1 MNMEHTE
8 GKMIV
13 EIRTPMGE
21 GNLFV
26 EKNEYGH
33 REYIGST
40 SGNAHANAARL
51 ALCWNTHDDLVE
63 ALEAAESHLDYCGYG
78 DEWERECAEGLPEK
92 IASALS
98 AARGEK

>member
-1 MNMEHTE
+1 MEHTKEKLQIYNTYDYDIILFTNTEPALE
-8 GKMIV
+8 GGIALV
-13 EIRTPMGE
+13 Q
-21 GNLFV
+21 GNT
-26 EKNEYGH
+26 EQSE
-33 REYIGST
+33 
-40 SGNAHANAARL
+40 ANAARL